1 MDLPCIHSLCLRIV
15 GKIRRLSLW
24 LSLQSRADLEPPAET
39 DFNQNEGRRKRQ
51 RTRSPE
57 PEASISINLTTLTG
71 PDQPDVVT
79 GYIPT
84 AVDNKAICTS
94 TGTEETKGYIHGNV
108 DSVEGQLQSKSEG
121 NVAATVGDF
130 VSESKDNGHLW
141 EVQERNPRATPP
153 KKMLRVRP
161 DGRLGSPKA
170 KGSTQGVKPRRGRK
184 SGKAEASSNKLVAVI
199 KYGRDDGSRRS
210 IGRKL
215 DDILLG
221 AASIQN
227 PVKDNPLN
235 PTEPPKPTHPFFLGG
250 SAPMVS
256 QPGRATSSDLKCH
269 ESEASTKNERKRPIS
284 PRKARVTSKPPDI
297 ADSEARATPFG
308 LGSHAFG
315 TDHARVTRFPGAIEP
330 IWPPADMLHVGRPKE
345 SKMNINNS
353 MRVSQSTEPSRK
365 LKGLEV
371 RVPEREDVLAPSVN
385 LVRSFQSNDRVFQ
398 KVNSR
403 DWREFRRPKRRV
415 MTGRELQRAIHPRLV
430 SRLDSIESSDVDELS
445 IPQPVQSPAHVALQ
459 HLYDTIATSL
469 SSFDKFACERQDW
482 MHKYAPK
489 AAKDVLQQSREV
501 SMLRDWLKGSTI
513 SSVEFRDNG
522 NSSRASSVASRRRGP
537 KKRKR
542 AEELDGFVISS
553 DEEASLMDEIIDP
566 ESLQPSNSLLKKSV
580 IRSADATGVPG
591 PGGRSANAVVIS
603 GPHGCGKTAAVY
615 AVAQELGFE
624 VFEMNASSRR
634 SGRDILDRVGDMTRN
649 HLVRQDPCD
658 EVAGNEETVEQQ
670 RASEKLKQ
678 DLESGRQGTMN
689 SFFKSAKG
697 AKSKHSARK
706 SGPQRVRSEAND
718 QPKKQQ
724 SQKQSLILLEEVDL
738 LFEEDKLF
746 WATVLELTLKS
757 KRPIIMTCTDE
768 RLLPLDDI
776 ALHAIFRF
784 GPPPDQLAVDYL
796 LLVACNEGHLLPREA
811 VSTLY
816 NAKRSDLRA
825 SLAELNFWCQMA
837 IGDVKGGLEWMLI
850 RSTADEQQE
859 PESES
864 TRVVSDGT
872 YQNGMGWLSGD
883 LSSETDLSISQETE
897 LLLEAWNGWGVDVG
911 AHNGYV
917 TGNLRMGPGKVSGR
931 QAIKELERFEKACE
945 ALSAVDTY
953 PACVSRVSDMVCN
966 PVTSIPIAL
975 LTLVDYA

>member
-1 MDLPCIHSLCLRIV
+1 MDLPSIHSSCLIIVSRTCHFTLC
-15 GKIRRLSLW
+15 
-24 LSLQSRADLEPPAET
+24 LSLQSRAGLEPSAET

-57 PEASISINLTTLTG
+57 PGANISVNL
-71 PDQPDVVT
+71 
-79 GYIPT
+79 
-84 AVDNKAICTS
+84 ATS
-94 TGTEETKGYIHGNV
+94 TRAEQPEAATSNIRTAIDNEANCINPGNEESTAHINGNL
-108 DSVEGQLQSKSEG
+108 DSVEGHLQSKSSG
-121 NVAATVGDF
+121 NVAATVDGF
-130 VSESKDNGHLW
+130 GSESKDNGHPLC
-141 EVQERNPRATPP
+141 EVQDQNALATPP

-170 KGSTQGVKPRRGRK
+170 KDPTQGVKRRRGRK
-184 SGKAEASSNKLVAVI
+184 SGKAEAFSNKLVVVI
-199 KYGRDDGSRRS
+199 QYGEDDGSRRA

-215 DDILLG
+215 DEILLG
-221 AASIQN
+221 AVSIQG
-227 PVKDNPLN
+227 PVKDNPSK
-235 PTEPPKPTHPFFLGG
+235 PPEPLKPTHPFFLGG
-250 SAPMVS
+250 SALIAS
-256 QPGRATSSDLKCH
+256 QPGRTTSNDPKNH
-269 ESEASTKNERKRPIS
+269 ESDAGVSKEQKKTIS

-297 ADSEARATPFG
+297 ADNQARATPFG

-315 TDHARVTRFPGAIEP
+315 SDHARVTRFPGAMEP
-330 IWPPADMLHVGRPKE
+330 IWPPTDMLHVGRPKE
-345 SKMNINNS
+345 STLIVNNS
-353 MRVSQSTEPSRK
+353 MQGPRSTEPSRK

-371 RVPEREDVLAPSVN
+371 RVPEREDVLGPSVN
-385 LVRSFQSNDRVFQ
+385 LVRFFQSNDRVFQ

-403 DWREFRRPKRRV
+403 DWREFRRPKRRL
-415 MTGRELQRAIHPRLV
+415 MTGHELQKAIYPRLD
-430 SRLDSIESSDVDELS
+430 SRLDTIENGDVDELS
-445 IPQPVQSPAHVALQ
+445 VPQPVHSPAHDALQ
-459 HLYDTIATSL
+459 HLYGTIATSL

-489 AAKDVLQQSREV
+489 AAKDVLQQSHEV
-501 SMLRDWLKGSTI
+501 SLLRDWLKGSTI
-513 SSVEFRDNG
+513 RSVEFRDNG

-553 DEEASLMDEIIDP
+553 DEEASLMDEITDP
-566 ESLQPSNSLLKKSV
+566 ESFQPRRSLLKKSV

-591 PGGRSANAVVIS
+591 TGGRSTNAVVIS

-624 VFEMNASSRR
+624 VFEINAASRR

-649 HLVRQDPCD
+649 HLVRQDPRD
-658 EVAGNEETVEQQ
+658 EVAGSDETAEQQ
-670 RASEKLKQ
+670 RASEQLKQ

-697 AKSKHSARK
+697 IKSKHLAKKSSAQK
-706 SGPQRVRSEAND
+706 VGPEPNE

-724 SQKQSLILLEEVDL
+724 SQKQSLILLEEVDV

-746 WATVLELTLKS
+746 WATVLELTLQS

-796 LLVACNEGHLLPREA
+796 LLLACNEGHLLPREA
-811 VSTLY
+811 VSALY
-816 NAKRSDLRA
+816 NAKQSDLRA
-825 SLAELNFWCQMA
+825 SIAELNFWCQMA

-850 RSTADEQQE
+850 RSTADEHQE
-859 PESES
+859 PGSES
-864 TRVVSDGT
+864 TRVVSEGT
-872 YQNGMGWLSGD
+872 YQKGMGWLSGD
-883 LSSETDLSISQETE
+883 LSSETDPSICQETE

-911 AHNGYV
+911 
-917 TGNLRMGPGKVSGR
+917 GNNDYIIGNVRIRPGEASGR
-931 QAIKELERFEKACE
+931 QAIEELKRFEQACE
-945 ALSAVDTY
+945 ALSAADTY
-953 PACVSRVSDMVCN
+953 PACVSRGSDMVCD
-966 PVTSIPIAL
+966 PVASL
-975 LTLVDYA
+975 

>member
-1 MDLPCIHSLCLRIV
+1 MDLPCIHSLCLRAV
-15 GKIRRLSLW
+15 GKTRRLSLW
-24 LSLQSRADLEPPAET
+24 LSLQSRAGFEPSAET

-57 PEASISINLTTLTG
+57 PEASPSIKSSTSTG
-71 PDQPDVVT
+71 PYQPEVVT
-79 GYIPT
+79 GYRPT
-84 AVDNKAICTS
+84 TIDNQAICANA
-94 TGTEETKGYIHGNV
+94 GTEEPKGHIDGNV
-108 DSVEGQLQSKSEG
+108 DSVEDQLQSELRG
-121 NVAATVGDF
+121 NVVVTTGDF
-130 VSESKDNGHLW
+130 VSESKENGHLC
-141 EVQERNPRATPP
+141 EVLEQNPRAAPP

-170 KGSTQGVKPRRGRK
+170 KEPTQGVKSRRGRK

-199 KYGRDDGSRRS
+199 KYGNDDGSRRS

-221 AASIQN
+221 TASIGG
-227 PVKDNPLN
+227 PVKDKPLK
-235 PTEPPKPTHPFFLGG
+235 PAEPLKPTHPFFLGG
-250 SAPMVS
+250 SALVAS
-256 QPGRATSSDLKCH
+256 QPGRTTSSDLKSH
-269 ESEASTKNERKRPIS
+269 DSEASVSHEPKRIIS

-297 ADSEARATPFG
+297 ADSQAKATPFG
-308 LGSHAFG
+308 LGSHVFG

-345 SKMNINNS
+345 STMNVDNS
-353 MRVSQSTEPSRK
+353 MRVHQLTGPSRK

-385 LVRSFQSNDRVFQ
+385 LIRSFQSNDRVFQ

-403 DWREFRRPKRRV
+403 DWREFRRPKRRI
-415 MTGRELQRAIHPRLV
+415 MTGHELQKAIYPRLV
-430 SRLDSIESSDVDELS
+430 SKLDAVENGDADELGV
-445 IPQPVQSPAHVALQ
+445 PQPVHSTAHVALQ
-459 HLYDTIATSL
+459 RLYGTIATSL
-469 SSFDKFACERQDW
+469 SSFDEFACERQDW

-489 AAKDVLQQSREV
+489 AAKDVLQQGHEV

-522 NSSRASSVASRRRGP
+522 SSSRASSVAAKRRGP

-542 AEELDGFVISS
+542 PEELDGFVISS
-553 DEEASLMDEIIDP
+553 DEEASLMDEITDP
-566 ESLQPSNSLLKKSV
+566 ESFQPRNSLLKKSV

-591 PGGRSANAVVIS
+591 LGGRSTNAVVIS

-615 AVAQELGFE
+615 AIAQELGFE
-624 VFEMNASSRR
+624 VFEINAASRR

-649 HLVRQDPCD
+649 HLVRQDPRD
-658 EVAGNEETVEQQ
+658 EVIGNEETVEQQ
-670 RASEKLKQ
+670 RASEQLKQ

-697 AKSKHSARK
+697 IKSKRAAKK
-706 SGPQRVRSEAND
+706 SSLQNVGTKANE
-718 QPKKQQ
+718 QPKKQK
-724 SQKQSLILLEEVDL
+724 SQKQSLILLEEVDI

-746 WATVLELTLKS
+746 WATVLELTLQS

-776 ALHAIFRF
+776 ALHAIFRL

-796 LLVACNEGHLLPREA
+796 MLVACNEGHLLPRKA
-811 VSTLY
+811 VSALY
-816 NAKRSDLRA
+816 NAKGSDLRA
-825 SLAELNFWCQMA
+825 SIAELNFWCQMA

-850 RSTADEQQE
+850 RSTADEHQE

-864 TRVVSDGT
+864 IRVVSEGT

-883 LSSETDLSISQETE
+883 LSSETDPSICQEAE
-897 LLLEAWNGWGVDVG
+897 LLLEAWNGWGIDVG
-911 AHNGYV
+911 AHNDYAI
-917 TGNLRMGPGKVSGR
+917 GNLRMPPGEISGR
-931 QAIKELERFEKACE
+931 QAIEELEKFEQACE
-945 ALSAVDTY
+945 ALSAADTY
-953 PACVSRVSDMVCN
+953 PAFVSRISDMVCN
-966 PVTSIPIAL
+966 PVTIIQSL
-975 LTLVDYA
+975 C

>member
-1 MDLPCIHSLCLRIV
+1 M
-15 GKIRRLSLW
+15 
-24 LSLQSRADLEPPAET
+24 
-39 DFNQNEGRRKRQ
+39 
-51 RTRSPE
+51 
-57 PEASISINLTTLTG
+57 
-71 PDQPDVVT
+71 T

-84 AVDNKAICTS
+84 AIDNKAIGTNA
-94 TGTEETKGYIHGNV
+94 GTEESKAHIDGNV
-108 DSVEGQLQSKSEG
+108 DSVEAQLQSKLRG
-121 NVAATVGDF
+121 NVVATVGDF
-130 VSESKDNGHLW
+130 VSESKDNGHLLC
-141 EVQERNPRATPP
+141 EVQEQNPRATPP

-170 KGSTQGVKPRRGRK
+170 KEPTLDVKPRRGRK
-184 SGKAEASSNKLVAVI
+184 PGKAEASSNKLVAVI
-199 KYGRDDGSRRS
+199 KYGKDEDSRRS
-210 IGRKL
+210 IGRRL

-221 AASIQN
+221 KVSIQGL
-227 PVKDNPLN
+227 VKDKPSK
-235 PTEPPKPTHPFFLGG
+235 PTEPLKPTHPFFLGG
-250 SAPMVS
+250 SVLVAS
-256 QPGRATSSDLKCH
+256 QPRRTTSSDLKSH
-269 ESEASTKNERKRPIS
+269 DSEVSVSNEQKGTIS

-297 ADSEARATPFG
+297 ADSQASATPFG
-308 LGSHAFG
+308 PGSHAFG
-315 TDHARVTRFPGAIEP
+315 TDHARITRFPGAIEP

-345 SKMNINNS
+345 STMNVNDS
-353 MRVSQSTEPSRK
+353 MRVPQSTEPSRK

-403 DWREFRRPKRRV
+403 DWREFRRPKRLV
-415 MTGRELQRAIHPRLV
+415 MNGHELQKAIHPRLV
-430 SRLDSIESSDVDELS
+430 SRLDAIENGDVDELS
-445 IPQPVQSPAHVALQ
+445 IPQPVQPPAHVALQ
-459 HLYDTIATSL
+459 RLYGTIATSL

-489 AAKDVLQQSREV
+489 AAKDVLQQSHEV
-501 SMLRDWLKGSTI
+501 CMLRDWLKGSTI
-513 SSVEFRDNG
+513 RSVEFRDHG
-522 NSSRASSVASRRRGP
+522 NSSRASSVASKKRGP

-553 DEEASLMDEIIDP
+553 DEEASLMDEITDS
-566 ESLQPSNSLLKKSV
+566 ESLEPRNSLLKKSV

-591 PGGRSANAVVIS
+591 TGGRSTNAVVIS

-624 VFEMNASSRR
+624 VFEINAASRR

-649 HLVRQDPCD
+649 HLVRQDPRD
-658 EVAGNEETVEQQ
+658 EVTGNEETAEQQ
-670 RASEKLKQ
+670 RASEQLKQ

-697 AKSKHSARK
+697 IKSKRSAK
-706 SGPQRVRSEAND
+706 KLSTQKVGPEANE

-724 SQKQSLILLEEVDL
+724 SQKQSLILLEEVDV

-746 WATVLELTLKS
+746 WATVLELTLQS

-784 GPPPDQLAVDYL
+784 GPPPDPLAVDYL

-811 VSTLY
+811 VSALY

-825 SLAELNFWCQMA
+825 SIAELNFWCQMA

-850 RSTADEQQE
+850 KSTADEHQE
-859 PESES
+859 PESKS
-864 TRVVSDGT
+864 TRVVSEDT

-883 LSSETDLSISQETE
+883 LSSETDPSISQETE
-897 LLLEAWNGWGVDVG
+897 LLLEAWNGWGIDVG
-911 AHNGYV
+911 AHNDYV
-917 TGNLRMGPGKVSGR
+917 IRNLRMRPEEISGR
-931 QAIKELERFEKACE
+931 QAIEELERFEQACE
-945 ALSAVDTY
+945 ALSAADTY
-953 PACVSRVSDMVCN
+953 PACVSRVSEMVCN
-966 PVTSIPIAL
+966 PVTRIPIAL
-975 LTLVDYA
+975 LTQLDFA

>member
-1 MDLPCIHSLCLRIV
+1 MDLPSIHSSCPRIV
-15 GKIRRLSLW
+15 GKTCHFTLC
-24 LSLQSRADLEPPAET
+24 LSLQCRAGLEPSAET

-57 PEASISINLTTLTG
+57 SEADASVSLATSTRA
-71 PDQPDVVT
+71 DQP
-79 GYIPT
+79 GAAISNILPPI
-84 AVDNKAICTS
+84 DNEADCANPGI
-94 TGTEETKGYIHGNV
+94 EESKVEHIDGNLN
-108 DSVEGQLQSKSEG
+108 SVGGQLQSKSRG
-121 NVAATVGDF
+121 NVAATVDGYGP
-130 VSESKDNGHLW
+130 ESKDSGHLIC
-141 EVQERNPRATPP
+141 EVQDQNALATPP

-170 KGSTQGVKPRRGRK
+170 KDPTQGIKPRRGRK
-184 SGKAEASSNKLVAVI
+184 PGKAEASSNKLVAI
-199 KYGRDDGSRRS
+199 INYGRDDVSRRS

-221 AASIQN
+221 AMSIQG
-227 PVKDNPLN
+227 PAKDNPSKS
-235 PTEPPKPTHPFFLGG
+235 TEPLKPTHPFFLGG
-250 SAPMVS
+250 SALMAS
-256 QPGRATSSDLKCH
+256 QPGRTTSSDLKTH
-269 ESEASTKNERKRPIS
+269 ESDASVSKEQKKTIS

-297 ADSEARATPFG
+297 ADKQARAIPFG
-308 LGSHAFG
+308 PGSHAFG
-315 TDHARVTRFPGAIEP
+315 SDHARITRFPGAIEP

-345 SKMNINNS
+345 STLNINNS
-353 MRVSQSTEPSRK
+353 MQIPHSTETSRK

-371 RVPEREDVLAPSVN
+371 RVPEREDVLGPSVN

-403 DWREFRRPKRRV
+403 DWREFRRPQRRL
-415 MTGRELQRAIHPRLV
+415 MTGHELQKAIHPRLE
-430 SRLDSIESSDVDELS
+430 SRLDAIDNSDVDELS
-445 IPQPVQSPAHVALQ
+445 VPEPVHSPAHDALQ
-459 HLYDTIATSL
+459 HLYGTIATSL

-482 MHKYAPK
+482 MQKYAPK
-489 AAKDVLQQSREV
+489 AAKDVLQQSHEV
-501 SMLRDWLKGSTI
+501 SLLRDWLKGSTI
-513 SSVEFRDNG
+513 RSVEFRDNG

-553 DEEASLMDEIIDP
+553 DEEASLMDEITDP
-566 ESLQPSNSLLKKSV
+566 ESLKHRKSLLKRSV
-580 IRSADATGVPG
+580 IRSADATGVSG
-591 PGGRSANAVVIS
+591 TGSRSTNAVVIS

-624 VFEMNASSRR
+624 VFEINAASRR

-658 EVAGNEETVEQQ
+658 EVAGNDETAEHQ
-670 RASEKLKQ
+670 RASEQLKQ

-689 SFFKSAKG
+689 SFFNSAKG
-697 AKSKHSARK
+697 MKSKHLAKKSSSRK
-706 SGPQRVRSEAND
+706 VGPAANE

-724 SQKQSLILLEEVDL
+724 SQKQSLILLEEVDI

-746 WATVLELTLKS
+746 WATVLELTLQS

-811 VSTLY
+811 VSALY

-825 SLAELNFWCQMA
+825 SIAELNFWCQMA

-850 RSTADEQQE
+850 NSTADEHQE
-859 PESES
+859 PGSES
-864 TRVVSDGT
+864 TRVVSEGT
-872 YQNGMGWLSGD
+872 YQKGMGWLSGN
-883 LSSETDLSISQETE
+883 LSSEADPSICQETE
-897 LLLEAWNGWGVDVG
+897 LLLEAWNGWGIDVG
-911 AHNGYV
+911 AHNDYV
-917 TGNLRMGPGKVSGR
+917 IGNLRMGPGKVSGR
-931 QAIKELERFEKACE
+931 QAIMELEKYEQACE
-945 ALSAVDTY
+945 ALSAADTY
-953 PACVSRVSDMVCN
+953 PACVSRVFDMVCN
-966 PVTSIPIAL
+966 PVAGLRSL
-975 LTLVDYA
+975 C